1 MDTIGVL
8 IVEDQAML
16 RESLV
21 STIDSQPDMH
31 VVASLADAAEA
42 PAFVA
47 GAASTSPSWTSAPRM
62 TRAA

>member
-1 MDTIGVL
+1 METIGVL

-21 STIDSQPDMH
+21 STIDSQSDMH

-47 GAASTSPSWTSAPRM
+47 RGGVDLALMDVCTEND
-62 TRAA
+62 